1 MPATP
6 AFRAP
11 HGLPALLQLAD
22 SALPTGAFGN
32 SFGLEAYLESGEV
45 SGEDQLLDWLREY
58 LSTQLALT
66 DAVAIRR
73 SCRAIARGEGLSAL
87 DAELGALLIPRQ
99 IREASMRMGRRL
111 LEIAADA
118 FPSHAAQS
126 YAERVAEG
134 ACSGHFVLAFAAAGA
149 GMGFDEDTLVEA
161 HLHSSIVSLT
171 ANAVRAIP
179 LGQLAGQ
186 RVISSLRAEI
196 GRAADLSRI
205 VGELDFG
212 AATPA
217 LEINQMRHEHQ
228 HARMF
233 AS

>member
-1 MPATP
+1 
-6 AFRAP
+6 
-11 HGLPALLQLAD
+11 
-22 SALPTGAFGN
+22 
-32 SFGLEAYLESGEV
+32 
-45 SGEDQLLDWLREY
+45 
-58 LSTQLALT
+58 
-66 DAVAIRR
+66 
-73 SCRAIARGEGLSAL
+73 
-87 DAELGALLIPRQ
+87 
-99 IREASMRMGRRL
+99 
-111 LEIAADA
+111 
-118 FPSHAAQS
+118 
-126 YAERVAEG
+126 
-134 ACSGHFVLAFAAAGA
+134 
-149 GMGFDEDTLVEA
+149 MGFDEDTLVEA